1 MREIFHQ
8 AQNAAP
14 AIIFFD
20 ELDALAPK
28 RGNAGDSGG
37 VMDRVVS
44 QLLAELDQI
53 VSESSEKPVFVIGA
67 TNRPDLIDDALQRP
81 GRFDKLVYIGPP
93 EAKQEQLKILEAL
106 TRKFNLDANLN
117 LMLDVIHEIPENY
130 SLTGA
135 DFYALTVDAMMA
147 AIGRLVEIEDV
158 DEPNLVLT
166 KDDFH
171 KALHD
176 LKPSVPFD
184 EMMYYKSV
192 RDKVSKR

>member
-117 LMLDVIHEIPENY
+117 LMLDVIPPHGNFFTSPRLDTSGLEATTDRAIVKIRIAIFMLMVLIFNLNKKYEY
-130 SLTGA
+130 S
-135 DFYALTVDAMMA
+135 
-147 AIGRLVEIEDV
+147 IRC
-158 DEPNLVLT
+158 
-166 KDDFH
+166 K
-171 KALHD
+171 
-176 LKPSVPFD
+176 
-184 EMMYYKSV
+184 
-192 RDKVSKR
+192 